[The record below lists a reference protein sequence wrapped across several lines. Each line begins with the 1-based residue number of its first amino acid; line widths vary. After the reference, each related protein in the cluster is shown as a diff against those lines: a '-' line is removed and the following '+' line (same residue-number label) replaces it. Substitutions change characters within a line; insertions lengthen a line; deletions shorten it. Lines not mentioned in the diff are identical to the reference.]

1 VFRFGR
7 SAADGDLIE
16 VEGLPVRLRVN
27 PRSRR
32 IALRLDRARGEVV
45 ATAPDLRGLTEAA
58 RFARS
63 RADWIRTR
71 LASTPSPSPL
81 VPGVELSVFGRTCR
95 LAAAGGR
102 TRLVDAADGALE
114 LHASGDGEV
123 FARAVVRT
131 LKREALTGF
140 RTLTARHCEAL
151 GAPLPRVSVNDART
165 RWGSC
170 SPARGAS
177 PPSVRYV
184 WRLALAPAPVADYVA
199 AHECAHILQPNH
211 GPAFWALVRNLVGD
225 PAPHREW
232 LRREGPR
239 LHALGGPGA

>member
-1 VFRFGR
+1 MFRFGR

-16 VEGLPVRLRVN
+16 VDGLPVRLRVR

-32 IALRLDRARGEVV
+32 IALRLDRARGEIV
-45 ATAPDLRGLTEAA
+45 ATAPDLRGLAEAA
-58 RFARS
+58 RFACS

-81 VPGVELSVFGRTCR
+81 VPGVELSVFGRPCR
-95 LAAAGGR
+95 LAASGGR

-114 LHASGDGEV
+114 IHASGDDDV

-140 RTLTARHCEAL
+140 RSLTALHCEAL
-151 GAPLPRVSVNDART
+151 GAPLPTVSINDART

-170 SPARGAS
+170 TPGRGGS

-211 GPAFWALVRNLVGD
+211 GPAFWSLVRDLVGD

-232 LRREGPR
+232 LRRKGPQ
-239 LHALGGPGA
+239 LHAVGAPGG